1 MKNLTGNNGTFFRKT
16 TAAGLV
22 PLLLLI
28 GLQICAAKHMPDW
41 SRVQAVPS
49 GRPTTVRLYKD
60 EAPQGSQKIKGR
72 FDSATTGS
80 ITLRLKDGQTRTLE
94 KSAVRKVLTRRPFA
108 KRWPGWVALGV
119 PVAIVG
125 IVSNARGIAPDHT
138 ATLYLALTL
147 PAVPFFLLSG
157 MEEIYEVPP
166 KHRTRTQGD
175 KQSGAQDKA
184 PEKPEDPRSDEWPP
198 GNAGSNSEAVFI
210 HRPTAGVLTR
220 WRASRR

>member
-16 TAAGLV
+16 AAAGLV

-28 GLQICAAKHMPDW
+28 GLQVCAAKHMPDW

-60 EAPQGSQKIKGR
+60 EAPRGSRKIKGL
-72 FDSATTGS
+72 FDSATAET
-80 ITLRLKDGQTRTLE
+80 ITLLLRDGQSRTLE
-94 KSAVRKVLTRRPFA
+94 KRAVRKVLIRRPFA

-119 PVAIVG
+119 PFAIVG

-157 MEEIYEVPP
+157 MGGIYEVPAE
-166 KHRTRTQGD
+166 HRTRPAGA
-175 KQSGAQDKA
+175 KQSGAQGKA
-184 PEKPEDPRSDEWPP
+184 PEKPGDPRSDAEYPP
-198 GNAGSNSEAVFI
+198 
-210 HRPTAGVLTR
+210 RKR
-220 WRASRR
+220 WLKF